1 MSRAFTLLELLA
13 VVLVLALIAGAAVGG
28 GLGRPSARERPLRMC
43 QEWEL
48 RLRDRARLAGGLAAT
63 LGERGVVACPLPG
76 GEPCLLLALPE
87 GVAMAWQ
94 AGGAAIDRIVIDG
107 GGMSEDRQ
115 VVVEGAQGRRFT
127 ARIDGLSGDI
137 VPLEDGP

>member
-13 VVLVLALIAGAAVGG
+13 VVLVLALIAGVAVGG
-28 GLGRPSARERPLRMC
+28 GLGRPSAREQPLRLC

-48 RLRDRARLAGGLAAT
+48 RLRDQARLTGGLTAT
-63 LGERGVVACPLPG
+63 LGERGVVACPLPD
-76 GEPCLLLALPE
+76 GEPCLRLPLPE

-94 AGGAAIDRIVIDG
+94 ADGAAIDRLVIDG
-107 GGMSEDRQ
+107 GGMSGDRL

-127 ARIDGLSGDI
+127 ARIDGLSGDV
-137 VPLEDGP
+137 VPQEDP